1 MRISRPRTA
10 AIGYS
15 VSCVVFE
22 VRPYRRDKV
31 ISLDPAARRWQLSAV
46 RARRARRR
54 YASHARAYLLSRR
67 PPLPLGS
74 ACRFPFAISLY
85 TRRLTHLTIYAITET
100 GYTSMNSITVY
111 IHSDQGRPRSPKRR
125 PPAKQHVAL
134 LREKGNMT
142 RRRRHVGGM
151 PTISRALEAEKRRAH
166 PPRSYTRKVLHAL
179 LNAPVVHHLRLQVAR
194 HVGVLAAKLL
204 RG

>member
-1 MRISRPRTA
+1 MA
-10 AIGYS
+10 ALRS
-15 VSCVVFE
+15 QS
-22 VRPYRRDKV
+22 
-31 ISLDPAARRWQLSAV
+31 AARTSSV
-46 RARRARRR
+46 CIPRARVSAI
-54 YASHARAYLLSRR
+54 S
-67 PPLPLGS
+67 PPPPPLGS